1 MSSKLMNIGE
11 LAKRVGVSID
21 TIRYYEKQAVLPKPL
36 RLGTGAGYRRYS
48 DEDVARLEFIR
59 RAKAL
64 GFSLSEITDLLA
76 LSGNAQADM
85 SAVTTAVRQH
95 LQTVKTKLAELERIR
110 VGLEALI
117 DVCPGQGEIKACP
130 ILAALSKE

>member
-1 MSSKLMNIGE
+1 MSSNSMNIGE
-11 LAKRVGVSID
+11 LAKRAGVGID
-21 TIRYYEKQAVLPKPL
+21 TIRYYEKEAVLPMPQ
-36 RLGTGAGYRRYS
+36 RMGSGVGYRRYT

-64 GFSLSEITDLLA
+64 GFSLAEITDLLA
-76 LSGNAQADM
+76 LSSNTQADM
-85 SAVTTAVRQH
+85 SAVTTTVRQH

-110 VGLEALI
+110 AGLEALI